1 MSLSNEDLSRLS
13 DEAASMLGVERR
25 EAIEYGLRLVIAAG
39 REEVE
44 GMTALGILSSA
55 NNLSSNI
62 GAFTMDDLIDDAFGD
77 QPVFSPHKVKIF
89 AAKILT
95 ASGFVRRQYRR
106 GSSRPLLWI
115 RDSEA
120 V

>member
-1 MSLSNEDLSRLS
+1 MSLSNEDLGRLS
-13 DEAASMLGVERR
+13 DQAASVLGVDRR
-25 EAIEYGLRLVIAAG
+25 EAIEYGLRLIIAAG
-39 REEVE
+39 KEDVE
-44 GMTALGILSSA
+44 GMSAVGILCA
-55 NNLSSNI
+55 ADKLSNSL

-106 GSSRPLLWI
+106 GSSRPLLWL